1 MTPIANTNLT
11 IVSLLFL
18 SFIFS
23 LLINYILLKFASTL
37 GIRSKNQN
45 EIRWNPKYKPS
56 LGGISF
62 YIGFLFSF
70 IFLVLINTDF
80 QSQKLQMLGVLLSCS
95 LAFLMGLSD
104 DAFNTQPLLKLIT
117 QIVCALVL
125 IYSGIYI
132 KLFENAL
139 INYALT
145 VFWIVGIMNSVNLL
159 DNMDGIVGIV
169 GVNIALFFILISITL
184 QIANGYIAI
193 FNICLMGTLLGF
205 LVFNFHPSKMY
216 MGDSGS
222 QFLGL
227 FLSAIGIDMCWNMDI
242 FNNSFSFTIE
252 NLCVV
257 LLVFLLPITDTT
269 TVFTNRILKGN
280 SPFVGGKDHTT
291 HHLFFRGFSEKRIAV
306 LYFLISL
313 IGVILAYN
321 LIFNHTPTLLYISI
335 FYILAVFLTL
345 YLNTV
350 IKKR

>member
-1 MTPIANTNLT
+1 MTSISNTNLT
-11 IVSLLFL
+11 IVSLLFI

-23 LLINYILLKFASTL
+23 LLINYILLKFATTL

-45 EIRWNPKYKPS
+45 EIRWNPQYKPS

-80 QSQKLQMLGVLLSCS
+80 QEQKLVVLGILLACS

-117 QIVCALVL
+117 QIICALVL

-145 VFWIVGIMNSVNLL
+145 VFWIVGMMNSINLL

-169 GVNIALFFILISITL
+169 CVNICFFYIVVSISL
-184 QIANGYIAI
+184 QISSGYVSI
-193 FNICLMGTLLGF
+193 FNICLLGTLLGF
-205 LVFNFHPSKMY
+205 LVFNFHPSKIY

-227 FLSAIGIDMCWNMDI
+227 FLAAIGIDMCWNMDI

-269 TVFTNRILKGN
+269 TVFTNRIAKGN

-306 LYFLISL
+306 IYFIISF
-313 IGVILAYN
+313 IGIVLAYN
-321 LIFNHTPTLLYISI
+321 LIFNHSVILLYISI
-335 FYILAVFLTL
+335 FYILTVFLTL

-350 IKKR
+350 IKKS